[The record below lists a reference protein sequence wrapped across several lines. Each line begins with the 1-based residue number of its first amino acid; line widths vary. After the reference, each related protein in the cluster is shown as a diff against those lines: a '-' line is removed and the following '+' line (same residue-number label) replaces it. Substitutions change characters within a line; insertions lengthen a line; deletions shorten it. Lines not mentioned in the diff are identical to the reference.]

1 MTAEEKLAVL
11 KSLIEEYVAAS
22 LAELLRSR

>member
-11 KSLIEEYVAAS
+11 KSLIEERVAAS
-22 LAELLRSR
+22 LVELLRSR